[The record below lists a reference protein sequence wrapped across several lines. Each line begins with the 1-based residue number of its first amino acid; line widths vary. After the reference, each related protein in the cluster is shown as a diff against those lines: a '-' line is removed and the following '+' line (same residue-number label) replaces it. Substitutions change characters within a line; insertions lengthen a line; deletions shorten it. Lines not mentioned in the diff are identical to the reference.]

1 MSDNY
6 ETAFY
11 ILFGLI
17 VSFWMGGLLVHG
29 IKDYNT
35 EYNQQQLVIVSN
47 KSEETTLRELK
58 NTLQNTPY
66 YTDSNMYYHD
76 IDNYYR
82 INVDETSASY
92 LKNKLK
98 EEEYI
103 DRVFKVSTSQ
113 SSQPLNKEDIHQ

>member
-17 VSFWMGGLLVHG
+17 LSFWMGGLIVHG
-29 IKDYNT
+29 IKDNNV
-35 EYNQQQLVIVSN
+35 EYNQQQLVIMSN

-66 YTDSNMYYHD
+66 YMDNNMYYHD

-103 DRVFKVSTSQ
+103 DKVFIVSTTSD
-113 SSQPLNKEDIHQ
+113 KEDTHPIVLQ